1 MEIMNCYPDNKM
13 VYDHI
18 KRDCGK
24 LIPFVGAGLS
34 VPCYP
39 LWPKAL
45 KQLAE
50 QVAVPEILG
59 TKRNGRPSAGAV
71 LRR

>member
-1 MEIMNCYPDNKM
+1 MAAITFTQIMNCYPDNKM
-13 VYDHI
+13 VYNHM

-45 KQLAE
+45 KELAE
-50 QVAVPEILG
+50 QVAIFH
-59 TKRNGRPSAGAV
+59 RAV
-71 LRR
+71 ENFT